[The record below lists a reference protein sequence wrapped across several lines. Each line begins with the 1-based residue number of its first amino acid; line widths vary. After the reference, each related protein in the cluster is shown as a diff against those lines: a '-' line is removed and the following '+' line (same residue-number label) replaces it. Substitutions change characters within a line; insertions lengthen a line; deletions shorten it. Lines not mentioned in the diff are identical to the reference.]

1 MRESVKIIF
10 AIEYVKSYDFEEY
23 VELLYLQNIRRT
35 NWMDYYYFSLGT
47 ASLPVPLNEKTVLI
61 NYDGLAYAR
70 GKHSPYI
77 TVSTNN
83 DGFVIKRAETIDP
96 KSPDPFWIK
105 VERVEPYEFGNLRE
119 FILQKIKEVEEAK
132 RKHEKGK
139 V

>member
-35 NWMDYYYFSLGT
+35 NWMDGYYFSLGT

-70 GKHSPYI
+70 GKYSPYI